1 MMLDVAVP
9 ELRTYYPLTTI
20 HHPAIVLASVP
31 SSWHHLSATRNH
43 IHEDRIRMAKQA
55 VATRTDLDP
64 IDRLEEKVRMLVGI
78 VTQLRA
84 DHARATEENGRLA
97 RELDGLRARLAE
109 SEEVTGSELSALR
122 EERELVRSRVAEMLE
137 QLEAI

>member
-1 MMLDVAVP
+1 MFVAP
-9 ELRTYYPLTTI
+9 SLRTPQSHYD
-20 HHPAIVLASVP
+20 
-31 SSWHHLSATRNH
+31 
-43 IHEDRIRMAKQA
+43 EDRTRMAKQA

-84 DHARATEENGRLA
+84 DHARATEENGRLS
-97 RELDGLRARLAE
+97 RELDNLRARLAE
-109 SEEVTGSELSALR
+109 SEVDGNELSALR
-122 EERELVRSRVAEMLE
+122 EERDLIRSRVSEMLD